1 MGSEMKTV
9 NTDICVIG
17 GGASGL
23 SVAAGAAQLGVPVIL
38 IEGNLMG
45 GECLNTGCVPSK
57 ALLHVAKQL
66 NDAAG
71 GSAPKAKAESAN
83 YQAAMA
89 YVHEKIAEIAPHDS
103 VERFTGMGVK
113 VISEYA
119 HFTSPKT
126 LQAGDVEIKAKRF
139 VIATG
144 SSPAIPAIPGLS
156 DVPYLTNET
165 IFNNTRKPTHLIIL
179 GGGAM
184 GLEMA
189 QAHIRLGSKVTVIE
203 AGLILGREDR
213 DLVQPIVDQL
223 SREGVVFYENAKLQ
237 SVKLSGRKIVATL
250 NDEAISGSHLL
261 VAAGRKANIDG
272 LGLDEAGVGYSDR
285 AIETNASLRTK
296 NKKIYA
302 LGDVTRD
309 GNSTHAAG
317 YHAGIIIRN
326 LLFHMSAK
334 ASTALIPRAVYTDLE
349 FAQIGLT
356 EAEARAQSGKIVVS
370 RWPFAQ
376 NDRAIT
382 DEDKLGSIKVTTTKG
397 GKILGVGITGTGA
410 ADLLTPWALA
420 MSKNLKLSAIAGIIV
435 PYPTRSEVSKR
446 TASDFYSRRLFSPL
460 MRNVVKFLSYFRY

>member
-1 MGSEMKTV
+1 M
-9 NTDICVIG
+9 IG

-23 SVAAGAAQLGVPVIL
+23 SVAAGAAQLGVPVVL
-38 IEGNLMG
+38 VEGNLMG

-57 ALLHVAKQL
+57 ALLHIAKTMSPVVDSSVSQ
-66 NDAAG
+66 
-71 GSAPKAKAESAN
+71 AKAEAKT

-103 VERFTGMGVK
+103 VERFSRMGVK

-119 HFTSPKT
+119 HFTGPRT
-126 LQAGDVEIKAKRF
+126 LQAGDVEIKAKRY

-144 SSPAIPAIPGLS
+144 SSPAIPPIPGLS
-156 DVPYLTNET
+156 DIPYLTNET
-165 IFNNTRKPTHLIIL
+165 IFKNTRKPTHLIIL
-179 GGGAM
+179 GGGAI

-213 DLVQPIVDQL
+213 DLVQPIVDEL
-223 SREGVVFYENAKLQ
+223 TREGVVFHENAKLQ
-237 SVKLSGRKIVATL
+237 SVALMGRKIVATL
-250 NDEAISGSHLL
+250 NGEAISGSHFL
-261 VAAGRKANIDG
+261 VAAGRKANVNG
-272 LGLDEAGVGYSDR
+272 LGLDLAGVDYSDK
-285 AIETNASLRTK
+285 AIETNASLRTT

-302 LGDVTRD
+302 LGDVTHD
-309 GNSTHAAG
+309 GQSTHAAG

-334 ASTALIPRAVYTDLE
+334 ASAALIPRAVYTDLE

-356 EAEARAQSGKIVVS
+356 EAEARRQSSKIIVS

-382 DEDKLGSIKVTTTKG
+382 DDDKRGSIKVVTTKN

-420 MSKNLKLSAIAGIIV
+420 MSKNIKLSAIAGVVV

-446 TASDFYSRRLFSPL
+446 AASDFYSRSLFSPL
-460 MRNVVKFLSYFRY
+460 MRNVVKLLSYLRN